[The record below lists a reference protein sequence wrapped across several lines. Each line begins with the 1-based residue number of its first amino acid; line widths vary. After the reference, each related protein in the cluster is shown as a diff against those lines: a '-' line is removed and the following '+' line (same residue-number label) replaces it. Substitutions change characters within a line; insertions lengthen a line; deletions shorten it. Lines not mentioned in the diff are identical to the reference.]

1 MFLPGK
7 DIRKGREGRCMAELN
22 CTIQRRLKGLQCGLS
37 PLLSSVLWIAIT
49 HQCTG
54 QWMFPTEKGEAA
66 HKNF

>member
-1 MFLPGK
+1 
-7 DIRKGREGRCMAELN
+7 MAELN